1 MDQSKAQTPEQ
12 RKAAP
17 LLASCVIFLVA
28 LNLRPAIVAVGPLL
42 SSIGT
47 TFGWG
52 ESLQGLL
59 GSLPLLA
66 FALFSMIV
74 GALTAKPDSN
84 KVLLWALIA
93 LAGGCIVR
101 SLSGESMVWLGT
113 LVIGASIAAGNVLA
127 PAIVK
132 RDFIDSVSFA
142 TGAYSACVTAGSA
155 LAGLTASAAGNPH
168 WRSGQFPHYLQ
179 HSCGCCA
186 QNSLGTL
193 KAIRLAK
200 RTALAKRT

>member
-1 MDQSKAQTPEQ
+1 MDQSKAQAQER

-17 LLASCVIFLVA
+17 LLASCVIFLIA

-74 GALTAKPDSN
+74 GALTAKLDSN

-101 SLSGESMVWLGT
+101 SLSSESMV
-113 LVIGASIAAGNVLA
+113 
-127 PAIVK
+127 
-132 RDFIDSVSFA
+132 
-142 TGAYSACVTAGSA
+142 
-155 LAGLTASAAGNPH
+155 
-168 WRSGQFPHYLQ
+168 
-179 HSCGCCA
+179 
-186 QNSLGTL
+186 
-193 KAIRLAK
+193 
-200 RTALAKRT
+200 